1 MRKQETELLR
11 LSLVVVTVAIV
22 TQLTGCA
29 DGPLWKTGKYVPWA
43 RNQWAAEEQIADTL
57 FSRKREMSEAVASV
71 QGAPVEDQQR
81 VAQSISEVVLRDPVL
96 LLRLHGVDLLG
107 KLNCP
112 QAIQTLRDAS
122 NDNSPDIR
130 IAAIKSW
137 QRMSPDVAI
146 PQLQNIIGSDTNIDV
161 RLAATRALGN
171 FNGQQAV
178 SAASLALNDNDP
190 ALQLRAAESL
200 QRITGESIGRDIS
213 KWQQYVGNVQ
223 PAPFVSQTPA
233 ASQALAAG
241 SSTTSAGSSTSTG
254 STTRSAGEQ
263 AFSAGS
269 STRSAGSSTTSTS
282 PSTFSAGSSTRSTP
296 TTTLQNLVAPTK
308 VADKP
313 DATSN
318 YFQGASGSSTKGPEP
333 LFR

>member
-1 MRKQETELLR
+1 MRKERTKFLR
-11 LSLVVVTVAIV
+11 LIMVVVAIATI

-29 DGPLWKTGKYVPWA
+29 DGPLWKAGKYVPWA

-57 FSRKREMSEAVASV
+57 FSRKRKMSEAVASV

-81 VAQSISEVVLRDPVL
+81 VAQTISEVVLRDPVL

-112 QAIQTLRDAS
+112 LAIETLRNAS
-122 NDNSPDIR
+122 NDNNADIR

-137 QRMSPDVAI
+137 QRMSPEVAI
-146 PQLQNIIGSDTNIDV
+146 PQFQNIIGTDTNIDV

-178 SAASLALNDNDP
+178 SAVSLALDDNDP

-200 QRITGESIGRDIS
+200 QRITGESLGRDIS
-213 KWQQYVGNVQ
+213 QWQQYVNNVKPVPYQAIGETPDFQ
-223 PAPFVSQTPA
+223 PPTG
-233 ASQALAAG
+233 SQALAAG
-241 SSTTSAGSSTSTG
+241 SATRSGGSSTKHSAGSSTV
-254 STTRSAGEQ
+254 AEV
-263 AFSAGS
+263 
-269 STRSAGSSTTSTS
+269 
-282 PSTFSAGSSTRSTP
+282 PSTFSAGSSTRSAPIATP
-296 TTTLQNLVAPTK
+296 QDFVAPSK
-308 VADKP
+308 VAAQPK
-313 DATSN
+313 AASS
-318 YFQGASGSSTKGPEP
+318 YFQGSTGSSTKGPEP

>member
-233 ASQALAAG
+233 VSQALAAG
-241 SSTTSAGSSTSTG
+241 SSTTSAG